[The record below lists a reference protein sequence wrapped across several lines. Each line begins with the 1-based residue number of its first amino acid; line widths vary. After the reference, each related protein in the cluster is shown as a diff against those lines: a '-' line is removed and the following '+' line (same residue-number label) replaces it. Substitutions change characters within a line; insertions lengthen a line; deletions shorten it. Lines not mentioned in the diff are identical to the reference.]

1 MKYTFNWPKLSSLGK
16 SEISRGQCTKNIYFY
31 ILVIWGFK
39 PANVKK
45 KKTREILA
53 LNGGKSMAK
62 LLASKLAKLEP
73 L

>member
-16 SEISRGQCTKNIYFY
+16 SEISRGQCVLKIFYFY
-31 ILVIWGFK
+31 ISVIWGFK
-39 PANVKK
+39 TSNVEKS
-45 KKTREILA
+45 REILA